1 MIFEN
6 KSLPEVAFSK
16 PPINIIK
23 LVFPEPL
30 SPTIEMVSFF
40 FVVKSILF
48 KTFIVSLLVWYLRL
62 IFFNLRRVL
71 MNKSFII
78 KIIVFC
84 LVAIKV
90 SAIEKIVL
98 FGDSLMAGYGLNNE
112 HHLSVVLQE
121 KLISEGYKIEV
132 VNGSVS
138 GSTSS
143 GGVNRVEWTLSE
155 SNIDLV
161 ILGLGANDMLR
172 GIQPKE
178 TKNNLEKIIKTA
190 QDKNIKVI
198 LAGMIAPTSYG
209 IEYKSNFDQ
218 IYPDLSKQYNLPLIP
233 FLLEG
238 VALKPNLNLSDGMHP
253 NEKGTIIISKTLQ
266 EMILKNI
273 LLN

>member
-1 MIFEN
+1 
-6 KSLPEVAFSK
+6 
-16 PPINIIK
+16 
-23 LVFPEPL
+23 
-30 SPTIEMVSFF
+30 
-40 FVVKSILF
+40 
-48 KTFIVSLLVWYLRL
+48 
-62 IFFNLRRVL
+62 
-71 MNKSFII
+71 
-78 KIIVFC
+78 
-84 LVAIKV
+84 
-90 SAIEKIVL
+90 
-98 FGDSLMAGYGLNNE
+98 MAGYGLNNE

-121 KLISEGYKIEV
+121 KLISEGYRIEV

-143 GGVNRVEWTLSE
+143 GGLNRVEWTLSD

-172 GIQPKE
+172 GIQPTE

-190 QDKNIKVI
+190 QGKNIKVI

-209 IEYKSNFDQ
+209 IEYKNYFDQ

-238 VALKPNLNLSDGMHP
+238 VALKPELNLSDGMHP

-273 LLN
+273 SPN